1 MKQKSC
7 GHRAD
12 ESSAFSRSSFL
23 CHAAVLAASAGP
35 LGRLAA
41 QTQREVLPVAA
52 VVTEYRQNS
61 HADVIV
67 GKILEGFDQKGG
79 PGPALKLVGLYTDQV
94 PKADLSRGLA
104 EKHGFR
110 IAQTIDEA
118 LTLGTDRLQVAGVLS
133 IGEHGD
139 YPFTPDT
146 QQHMY
151 PRRRFFDAIAET
163 FRRVG
168 QVVPVF
174 NDKHLAY
181 RWSDA
186 KHMVDLAAKMKIPFM
201 AGSSVPVAR
210 RRPAVALPLGCEI
223 EGALAIGHG
232 GYEAYGF
239 HAIEALQCMVER
251 RAGGET
257 GVAAIRVLQG
267 DEVQQARDRGE
278 WSEELFAA
286 ALRTMPGTPAPDL
299 KRLAKSAA
307 FYQLEYRDGLKA
319 TVALANG
326 ISSQF
331 GFAARVRGQC
341 EPIANWFELQEER
354 PFSHFGHL
362 TRAIDHMIHNG
373 QPAYPV
379 ERTLLTTGVL
389 DAVMHSLA
397 DNGKRRETPELDVR
411 YQPADW
417 TFANR
422 EE

>member
-1 MKQKSC
+1 ML
-7 GHRAD
+7 RFD
-12 ESSAFSRSSFL
+12 RRSFL
-23 CHAAVLAASAGP
+23 RQAAAVTASAGALRR
-35 LGRLAA
+35 LGA
-41 QTQREVLPVAA
+41 QTAKRDVLPVAA
-52 VVTEYRQNS
+52 VVTEYRESS

-67 GKILEGFDQKGG
+67 GKILAGFDQQGG

-104 EKHGFR
+104 EKYGFR
-110 IAQTIDEA
+110 IARTIDEA

-139 YPFTPDT
+139 YPTTPDT
-146 QQHMY
+146 KQHMY
-151 PRRRFFDAIAET
+151 PRRRFFDAIVQT

-186 KHMVDLAAKMKIPFM
+186 KYMFDVAAKMQIPLM
-201 AGSSVPVAR
+201 AGSSLPVTWR
-210 RRPAVALPLGCEI
+210 HPALALPIGCKMER
-223 EGALAIGHG
+223 ALAVGFG
-232 GYEAYGF
+232 GLEAYGF
-239 HAIEALQCMVER
+239 HALETLQCMVER

-257 GVAAIRVLQG
+257 GIAAIQVFLGNVIQK
-267 DEVQQARDRGE
+267 ARDRDD
-278 WSEELFAA
+278 WSGELFEA
-286 ALRTMPGTPAPDL
+286 ALRTMPGKPVGDL
-299 KRLAKSAA
+299 QRLREDAA
-307 FYQLEYRDGLKA
+307 FYHLEYHDGLVA
-319 TVALANG
+319 TVAMANG

-331 GFAARVRGQC
+331 GFAAKLSDHK
-341 EPIANWFELQEER
+341 EPVATWLELEDHK
-354 PFSHFGHL
+354 PYGHFGHL
-362 TRAIDHMIHNG
+362 TRAIEHMIHTG

-397 DNGKRRETPELDVR
+397 DNGKRRATPELDVR

-422 EE
+422 Q